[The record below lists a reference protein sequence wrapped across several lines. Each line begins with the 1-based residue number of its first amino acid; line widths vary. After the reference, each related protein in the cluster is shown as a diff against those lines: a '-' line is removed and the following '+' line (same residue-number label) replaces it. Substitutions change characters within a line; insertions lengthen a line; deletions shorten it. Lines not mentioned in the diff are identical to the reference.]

1 MIRSPKERVGT
12 GITCKGPG
20 VRGEY
25 EENWKRVSVTGAER
39 AKKTPDRKGQAGAGP
54 SRSLLSVECQG

>member
-1 MIRSPKERVGT
+1 M